1 MSLFPLFPHL
11 FAISDGTRWHD
22 LHLNVEFWASFFTLL
37 FHSPIKRLFN
47 SSSLSAI
54 RVVSS
59 EYLRLLIFLL
69 AILISAYDSS
79 SLAFNS
85 VYKLKKQG
93 DNIQPWHSPF
103 PTGNQLFFFCVCV
116 CVSHFNCYFLTGIQV
131 SQETSKVVWYSHQ
144 FTVCCDPHSQ
154 RL

>member
-1 MSLFPLFPHL
+1 MILEPKKIKSATVSIFTSCICHEVMGLDTMIFLYGMLSFKPTFPR
-11 FAISDGTRWHD
+11 S
-22 LHLNVEFWASFFTLL
+22 SFML
-37 FHSPIKRLFN
+37 IKRLFN

-103 PTGNQLFFFCVCV
+103 PTGNQLFFLCVCV
-116 CVSHFNCYFLTGIQV
+116 CPILTV
-131 SQETSKVVWYSHQ
+131 TS
-144 FTVCCDPHSQ
+144 
-154 RL
+154 